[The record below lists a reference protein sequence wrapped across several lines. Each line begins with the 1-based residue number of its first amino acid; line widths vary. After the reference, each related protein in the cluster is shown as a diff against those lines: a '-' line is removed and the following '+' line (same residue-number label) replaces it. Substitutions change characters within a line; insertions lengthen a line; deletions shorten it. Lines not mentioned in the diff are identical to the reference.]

1 MDRKH
6 VSCIGLAKNDVSRG
20 AFRDEKANEVDDK
33 NAINIKWSKVV
44 KTRGLSTALDIK

>member
-1 MDRKH
+1 MHRKH
-6 VSCIGLAKNDVSRG
+6 VSCTGLSKNDVSHG
-20 AFRDEKANEVDDK
+20 AFRGEKANGVDDE